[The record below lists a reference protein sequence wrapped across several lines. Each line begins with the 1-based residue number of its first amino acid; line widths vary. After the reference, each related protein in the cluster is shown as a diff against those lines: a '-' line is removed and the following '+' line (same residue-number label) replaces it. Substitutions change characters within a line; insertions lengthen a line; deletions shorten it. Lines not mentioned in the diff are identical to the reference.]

1 MKAER
6 RWKTEGLLQNVHFL
20 SQLSR
25 GYDSIHAPAFI
36 VYVCPD
42 FQCLSSDHGV
52 ILNILFSRKMDD
64 DLQTFLQQHLV
75 SDIMLK

>member
-1 MKAER
+1 MDMILYMH
-6 RWKTEGLLQNVHFL
+6 LLLLFMFVLIAN
-20 SQLSR
+20 
-25 GYDSIHAPAFI
+25 A
-36 VYVCPD
+36 
-42 FQCLSSDHGV
+42 SDHGV

>member
-1 MKAER
+1 MY
-6 RWKTEGLLQNVHFL
+6 TFCHNCHMDMILYMHLLLLFMFVLIAN
-20 SQLSR
+20 
-25 GYDSIHAPAFI
+25 A
-36 VYVCPD
+36 
-42 FQCLSSDHGV
+42 SDHGV